1 MIISSDQLSAPSAC
15 AACEYVRRE
24 ISREVSKQIARAHT
38 RCRQG
43 KLDTLSDRK
52 IFDNR

>member
-1 MIISSDQLSAPSAC
+1 MIISSNQLSVPRLRAPRVF
-15 AACEYVRRE
+15 VRRE
-24 ISREVSKQIARAHT
+24 ISRELSKQIARAHT